1 MLKFARTSGFKSHRP
16 LQLNSP
22 KLSDS
27 LQSIPGMHI
36 PSQFVR
42 SASVLVLICAITVAQ
57 VPQQKP
63 QDVEDVVQVNS
74 ELVQTDVMVFDRRG
88 HFIDGLT
95 PDQFVLTL
103 NGIKR
108 PVQLLSRVTAGS
120 ATEAQQIRAARS
132 GSPKSNATTV
142 VAASTNRTGRLIY
155 FFVDDIHLNPESLE
169 RSRKALLN
177 FVDNR
182 LNPEDQVAI
191 VSSSGQIGFLQQLT
205 DNQTVLHEAINRLNY
220 KRNPETTAG
229 RTRISEYMASQAGDA
244 GNRELFAYLMDSVK
258 IEFGMGIGA
267 LRGSHSNDSA
277 GQASRMLKS
286 RISQIN
292 AQSRID
298 AFNTL
303 RALQGVIESSATVP
317 GRKLVF
323 LLSDGFVIDPRGSS
337 TMDLLQKVTKIAA
350 RAGAVI
356 YTMDTRGNF
365 LDSSVDASNNDYVD
379 MTSRHAG
386 LSLGESME
394 PREPL
399 AIMAAETGGR
409 AIFNSGSIE
418 ESIRQSVDETSE
430 YYVLGWRPDADNER
444 NGTARME
451 MTVAG
456 RPELKVRLR
465 RSYLSSVPTSSSK
478 EGPKA
483 PASPET
489 QLLAALGTSYPKRNI
504 PTSLSVGYTRSS
516 DQGFT
521 LQAAMQVQRSSLNLL
536 TDVREQKRELD
547 VIGAAIDDRGLIYS
561 FKQVLTVLPQT
572 NPAPVVWTQQLAVQ
586 PGLYQ
591 VRVAL
596 RDRTTGLTG
605 SAVQWIEI
613 PSMTKDRYF
622 LSSLFLGERQVETE
636 DGKKRGPQSIRVDV
650 DHRFT
655 RNSVLR
661 FQTYVYHVLNSQSS
675 ADILIEANV
684 LRGREEVLRLTPQRV
699 PSEAAKDPTSL
710 PYWSE
715 ISLSD
720 LSPGNYT
727 LQVAAIERGGNR
739 LASQRTNFVVE

>member
-1 MLKFARTSGFKSHRP
+1 
-16 LQLNSP
+16 
-22 KLSDS
+22 
-27 LQSIPGMHI
+27 MHF
-36 PSQFVR
+36 PSQLVR
-42 SASVLVLICAITVAQ
+42 IAFVLVLICAITVGQ
-57 VPQQKP
+57 VATQKQ
-63 QDVEDVVQVNS
+63 QDVDDVVRVNS

-88 HFIDGLT
+88 NFIDGLN
-95 PDQFVLTL
+95 PDQFVVTL
-103 NGIKR
+103 NGAKR
-108 PVQLLSRVTAGS
+108 PVQFLSRVSAGS
-120 ATEAQQIRAARS
+120 STEAEQITAARS
-132 GSPKSNATTV
+132 GKSKSSATPV
-142 VAASTNRTGRLIY
+142 VDASTTSRSGRLIY

-169 RSRKALLN
+169 RSRKSLLN

-205 DNQTVLHEAINRLNY
+205 DNQTVLHAAIERLNY
-220 KRNPETTAG
+220 RKNPETTAG
-229 RTRISEYMASQAGDA
+229 RTRISEYMASQVGDA

-303 RALQGVIESSATVP
+303 RALQGVIESSSAVP

-323 LLSDGFVIDPRGSS
+323 LLSDGFVVDPRGSS
-337 TMDLLQKVTKIAA
+337 TMDLLHQVTKIAA

-365 LDSSVDASNNDYVD
+365 LDSSVDASNNDFVD

-386 LSLGESME
+386 ISLGESMG

-399 AIMAAETGGR
+399 SIMAAETGGR
-409 AIFNSGSIE
+409 AIFNSSSIE
-418 ESIRQSVDETSE
+418 NAIRQSVDETSE
-430 YYVLGWRPDADNER
+430 YYVVGWRPDADNER

-451 MTVAG
+451 ITVAG

-465 RSYLSSVPTSSSK
+465 KSYLSSAPSTSTK
-478 EGPKA
+478 EGNKT
-483 PASPET
+483 PATPEA
-489 QLLAALGTSYPKRNI
+489 QLLAALGTAYPKRNI
-504 PTSLSVGYTRSS
+504 PTSLSVGYTKSS
-516 DQGFT
+516 TGGFT

-572 NPAPVVWTQQLAVQ
+572 KPTPVIWTQQLAVQ

-591 VRVAL
+591 VRVAV

-613 PSMTKDRYF
+613 PSMSKNRYL
-622 LSSLFLGERQVETE
+622 LSSLFLGEREVETE
-636 DGKKRGPQSIRVDV
+636 DENKRGPHSIRVDV
-650 DHRFT
+650 DHRFK

-661 FQTYVYHVLNSQSS
+661 FQTYVYNVVSNQSS
-675 ADILIEANV
+675 FDILIEANV
-684 LRGREEVLRLTPQRV
+684 LRGREEVLRLKQQRV

-715 ISLSD
+715 ISLSE
-720 LSPGNYT
+720 LSPGHYT
-727 LQVAAIERGGNR
+727 LQVAAVDRSGNR
-739 LASQRTNFVVE
+739 LASQRTNFVVD